1 MTATSGLMRATG
13 PSGTG
18 RLPAAGGPPVAV
30 IGAGPVGL
38 AAAAHLAERGIPF
51 TVFEAGEHVGS
62 SIAEWGQVRLFSPW
76 EFVTDAAA
84 TRLLARAGWR
94 APSDSAL
101 PTGRELIDDYLSP
114 LAATPELAP
123 QLSFGVE
130 VVAVSRTEASRT
142 TSLGRAQQPFL
153 LRLRDR
159 SGAVTEVRASA
170 VIDASGIWRTPNPL
184 GANGLDPLGA
194 DTVSGHITSAL
205 PDVLGRDRARF
216 AGCHTVVVGS
226 GHSAANTLLA
236 LAALAEE
243 EAGTTVTWLLRR
255 ALSPRVFGSDADEL
269 AARASLGAALRGLV
283 DSGRVTVVDR
293 FRLSRLEQADGRV
306 RLHGTRRG
314 EPASLDADLIV
325 NSTGFRPDLAPLREI
340 RLELDEIMEAPRRL
354 APLIDPNLHSCG
366 TVPPHGEAELA
377 HPEKDFYLVGMKSY
391 GRAPTFLLATGYE
404 QVRSVVAELAGD
416 HAAARE
422 VRLVLPETGVCGADA
437 EADDLGGA
445 CCSAPQPARVVELTL
460 GGRPLG

>member
-1 MTATSGLMRATG
+1 
-13 PSGTG
+13 
-18 RLPAAGGPPVAV
+18 
-30 IGAGPVGL
+30 
-38 AAAAHLAERGIPF
+38 
-51 TVFEAGEHVGS
+51 
-62 SIAEWGQVRLFSPW
+62 
-76 EFVTDAAA
+76 
-84 TRLLARAGWR
+84 
-94 APSDSAL
+94 
-101 PTGRELIDDYLSP
+101 
-114 LAATPELAP
+114 
-123 QLSFGVE
+123 
-130 VVAVSRTEASRT
+130 
-142 TSLGRAQQPFL
+142 
-153 LRLRDR
+153 
-159 SGAVTEVRASA
+159 
-170 VIDASGIWRTPNPL
+170 
-184 GANGLDPLGA
+184 
-194 DTVSGHITSAL
+194 
-205 PDVLGRDRARF
+205 
-216 AGCHTVVVGS
+216 
-226 GHSAANTLLA
+226 
-236 LAALAEE
+236 
-243 EAGTTVTWLLRR
+243 
-255 ALSPRVFGSDADEL
+255 
-269 AARASLGAALRGLV
+269 
-283 DSGRVTVVDR
+283 
-293 FRLSRLEQADGRV
+293 V

-325 NSTGFRPDLAPLREI
+325 NSTGLRPDLAPLREI